1 MARPGE
7 LTRGRANR
15 LVKTP
20 GQRLVTHRQKFHK
33 IRGTCYMSGSKLQLP
48 RKSVYGIG
56 GKTSRSSKRP
66 NRPYGGVLSSKAMRR
81 GLVTK
86 IRE

>member
-15 LVKTP
+15 VIKTP
-20 GQRLVTHRQKFHK
+20 GQRLVTHRQKFY
-33 IRGTCYMSGSKLQLP
+33 RTGGTCYMTGAKLQLP
-48 RKSVYGIG
+48 RGSVFGISKKSS
-56 GKTSRSSKRP
+56 KSSKRP
-66 NRPYGGVLSSKAMRR
+66 NRPYGGILSSAAMRR
-81 GLVTK
+81 SLIRK